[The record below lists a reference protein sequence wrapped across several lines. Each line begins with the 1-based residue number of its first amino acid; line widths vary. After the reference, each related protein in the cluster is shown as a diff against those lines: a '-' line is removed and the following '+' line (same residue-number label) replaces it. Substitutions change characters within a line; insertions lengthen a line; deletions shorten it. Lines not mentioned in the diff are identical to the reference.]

1 MHHRSGDI
9 PAGFGMVNG
18 EAGKFQLIKIS
29 RMPCSNLGPDR
40 IQDWCNMTGGCA
52 LKRQDGNASCSNL
65 RARSGALLE
74 TSTSYKV
81 QSLWP
86 SSLVES
92 SSIMFH
98 RQLQLSGQ
106 PETGA
111 GGILHRTMLQWRGFL
126 RPDPVKQSRSL
137 QIFLAVVGSEL
148 VQGGQ
153 VGLARSAEAEC

>member
-9 PAGFGMVNG
+9 PAGFGLVNG

-92 SSIMFH
+92 DNAAVERLPQARSSQAVQISAD
-98 RQLQLSGQ
+98 LSGRFRFRIGTRRASWSCQ
-106 PETGA
+106 ISRGRVLTDTC
-111 GGILHRTMLQWRGFL
+111 IL
-126 RPDPVKQSRSL
+126 SNSL
-137 QIFLAVVGSEL
+137 QFDTLKGC
-148 VQGGQ
+148 
-153 VGLARSAEAEC
+153 RT